1 MQLWKHPH
9 RLSKISIWFRDEEVE
24 RRKEQS
30 LLNRKKEILVTRKQL
45 RIRKLFGNYPVEE
58 DLNLAQVVLGFTDD
72 LVLKVKQ
79 Q

>member
-1 MQLWKHPH
+1 M
-9 RLSKISIWFRDEEVE
+9 E

-30 LLNRKKEILVTRKQL
+30 LLNRKKEIPVSRKEL
-45 RIRKLFGNYPVEE
+45 RIRNLFENYPVEE

>member
-1 MQLWKHPH
+1 M
-9 RLSKISIWFRDEEVE
+9 E

-30 LLNRKKEILVTRKQL
+30 LLNRKKEIPVSRKEL
-45 RIRKLFGNYPVEE
+45 RIRNLFGNYPVEE

>member
-1 MQLWKHPH
+1 M
-9 RLSKISIWFRDEEVE
+9 E

-30 LLNRKKEILVTRKQL
+30 LLNRKKEIQVTRKEL
-45 RIRKLFGNYPVEE
+45 RIRNLFGNYPVEE
-58 DLNLAQVVLGFTDD
+58 DLNLAQVVLGFTND

>member
-1 MQLWKHPH
+1 M
-9 RLSKISIWFRDEEVE
+9 E

-30 LLNRKKEILVTRKQL
+30 LLNRKKEILVTRKEL

>member
-1 MQLWKHPH
+1 MG
-9 RLSKISIWFRDEEVE
+9 RDEEVE
-24 RRKEQS
+24 RRKQQS

>member
-1 MQLWKHPH
+1 M
-9 RLSKISIWFRDEEVE
+9 E

-30 LLNRKKEILVTRKQL
+30 LLNREKEIQVTRKEL
-45 RIRKLFGNYPVEE
+45 RIRNLFGNYPVEE
-58 DLNLAQVVLGFTDD
+58 DLNLAQVVLGFTND